1 MILNY
6 KSVSWTEPLKNVDK
20 KGTQKDSDEGYG
32 DNQNS
37 KYYSS
42 KTSLMKDGI
51 YTNHSNNIWRL

>member
-1 MILNY
+1 ML
-6 KSVSWTEPLKNVDK
+6 TK